1 MTQDQSQTI
10 STEMLKLVLSL
21 LRQYLQVV
29 QKSLNVFKLSV
40 VNAIHLKE
48 EQQVE
53 TIIPQISSHKI
64 LDKEFVIKL
73 LKFTEQTKKPKKL
86 KKQLNIILNRYKS
99 IQGLILAIGQALT
112 DLESNNKSC
121 SLWMSE
127 EALQLQ
133 DIQKTFMSDIED
145 YTDLVYQIQP
155 ALKLLIKFNMKK
167 VQADFSLKRIM
178 FARMEETYKN
188 L

>member
-1 MTQDQSQTI
+1 M
-10 STEMLKLVLSL
+10 
-21 LRQYLQVV
+21 V

-99 IQGLILAIGQALT
+99 IQGLILAIGQALA
-112 DLESNNKSC
+112 DLESNNRSC

-127 EALQLQ
+127 EAL
-133 DIQKTFMSDIED
+133 
-145 YTDLVYQIQP
+145 
-155 ALKLLIKFNMKK
+155 
-167 VQADFSLKRIM
+167 
-178 FARMEETYKN
+178 
-188 L
+188 